1 MIQRRGNTDLETNLN
16 HLTRQKLHATHNKCC
31 GPPALRVG
39 VKLSR
44 ELHSWKCQWKPIF
57 RASQPGENPLRISI
71 DICTL
76 KEPLRSQAAQTHYM
90 NADVTLA
97 CERCCV
103 TNGYLQRLVLDRS
116 VFLKRDKKC
125 YVFK

>member
-76 KEPLRSQAAQTHYM
+76 KEPLRFQTLSRLGISLA
-90 NADVTLA
+90 NPDVFPVVA
-97 CERCCV
+97 SE
-103 TNGYLQRLVLDRS
+103 
-116 VFLKRDKKC
+116 KRDEAGGHSCRALPTVTGRKR
-125 YVFK
+125 